1 MSKKKKLVTIR
12 YYSYTHDLLDERK
25 LRWKHVKPYLWA
37 NIHPKTNY
45 VLIYD
50 NPWLV
55 GIKNGDLIYRG
66 NFVPDK
72 FYRGNFVLDKFVPD
86 KFNYKSKGA
95 WKTQEKIKT
104 EQLKARMREQE
115 RKEQHDE

>member
-12 YYSYTHDLLDERK
+12 YYSYTHYLLDERK
-25 LRWKHVKPYLWA
+25 LRWKDVKPYLWS

-66 NFVPDK
+66 E
-72 FYRGNFVLDKFVPD
+72 FVPD
-86 KFNYKSKGA
+86 KFNYKSKGV

-104 EQLKARMREQE
+104 EQLKARMRQEE

>member
-66 NFVPDK
+66 E
-72 FYRGNFVLDKFVPD
+72 YVPD

-104 EQLKARMREQE
+104 EQLKARMRQEE

>member
-37 NIHPKTNY
+37 NIRPKTNY

-66 NFVPDK
+66 E
-72 FYRGNFVLDKFVPD
+72 FVPD
-86 KFNYKSKGA
+86 KFNYKSKKE

-104 EQLKARMREQE
+104 EQLKARMRQEE